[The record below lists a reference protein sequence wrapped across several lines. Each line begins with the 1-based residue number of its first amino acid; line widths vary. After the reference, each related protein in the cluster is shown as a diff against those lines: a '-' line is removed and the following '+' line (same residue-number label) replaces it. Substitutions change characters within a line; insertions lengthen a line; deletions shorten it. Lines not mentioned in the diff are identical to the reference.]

1 MAKQKKKSEDQLSLK
16 DQLDTSLL
24 EQLKQKKKALEAKE
38 VVKQEEERKKREE
51 ARKQAEKN
59 KTFEQLL
66 GESDLNWKQFK

>member
-24 EQLKQKKKALEAKE
+24 EQLKQKKKALEA
-38 VVKQEEERKKREE
+38 ERKKREE